1 MGQVTVVIADKTY
14 RIACDDGQ
22 EEHLTALASDLDT
35 RIAQMRRAFGEIGDN
50 RLTVMAA
57 ITCLDEGSEV
67 KRRLAELEAE
77 VTALRAE
84 RDAWGDVA
92 ARETEEVAAVILE
105 AAERIEGVARILG
118 QDRIG

>member
-1 MGQVTVVIADKTY
+1 MGQVTVLIADKTY

-67 KRRLAELEAE
+67 KRRLAELEGE
-77 VTALRAE
+77 VAALRAE
-84 RDAWGDVA
+84 RDSWGDVA
-92 ARETEEVAAVILE
+92 AREAGEVAAVILE
-105 AAERIEGVARILG
+105 AAERIEGVARTLG
-118 QDRIG
+118 QERIG

>member
-35 RIAQMRRAFGEIGDN
+35 RIGQMRRAFGEIGDN

-67 KRRLAELEAE
+67 KRRLAELEGE
-77 VTALRAE
+77 VAALRAE

-92 ARETEEVAAVILE
+92 EREAGEVAAVILE
-105 AAERIEGVARILG
+105 AAERIEGVARTLG